1 MSKPKIIMFDISEIK
16 AVFFDLDET
25 LIDSVQ
31 GHMGA
36 HKRVSE
42 IIIAYLEKKNIK
54 INSEELIS
62 KISNLDDA
70 MNKKFIYDRDKW
82 WPELIYSIDPKLSI
96 SKDLIKDL
104 TKEYWKSYALKAK
117 PYQDTILTLNYLKK
131 KYLLGLISD
140 TDHMPGMKRYRIDI
154 QPFKSLFDLTLV
166 SGEETKETKPS
177 AEPFLYAAKKLG
189 INVNECVFVGDKP
202 FADIEGAK
210 KARMKTILVYRRDWG
225 YEIEADYTIQSLCEL
240 CDIL

>member
-1 MSKPKIIMFDISEIK
+1 MSKSQIIRFDISEIK

-25 LIDSVQ
+25 LIDSMQ
-31 GHMGA
+31 GHAGA
-36 HKRVSE
+36 HRRVSK
-42 IIIAYLEKKNIK
+42 IIIDYLEKKKIK
-54 INSEELIS
+54 IDSGELFS
-62 KISNLDDA
+62 QISNLDDT

-82 WPELIYSIDPKLSI
+82 WPELIYSIDPKISI
-96 SKDLIKDL
+96 SEDLIKEL
-104 TKEYWKSYALKAK
+104 TKEYWKSYALEAK
-117 PYQDTILTLNYLKK
+117 PYKDTISTLNYLKK

-177 AEPFLYAAKKLG
+177 AEPFLYAVKKLG
-189 INVNECVFVGDKP
+189 INVNECIFVGDKP

-210 KARMKTILVYRRDWG
+210 KARMKTILIYRRDWG
-225 YEIEADYTIQSLCEL
+225 YDIEADYTIRSLGEL